1 MANWKDPIRMLFGV
15 GPKQEDLFEKLGL
28 STVKDLFFHFPF
40 RYNDIQERS
49 LESIIDQEKVTLK
62 GRVVTDPVV
71 SYFGRRKNRLSFRLE
86 LENKQVI
93 QVVFFNQA
101 YLSKQININQLG
113 SIYGKW
119 DAKRQ
124 CLMGMKLLKESNN
137 FFDPIYSTTQ
147 GLKQSQIKASI
158 VQAFKQYGDTI
169 EDHLPHS
176 LVDQYEFMPLKEA
189 IYELHFPS
197 NPDRQ
202 ERAKQRIV
210 YQEFFAYQ
218 WRIHML
224 SYHRYQDSGIQ
235 ITYDLATLKELI
247 QGLPYQATEA
257 QKKAVNEICYDLLAP
272 YSMQRMLQGDVGSGK
287 TLVAFLGALAAI
299 SAGYQVAMMV
309 PTEILAKQ
317 HYLNFRKLFP
327 TFTDQ
332 SRLLVSQLASQE
344 KETILQEIED
354 GRASFI
360 IGTHALIQDRVR
372 YHRLGLVII
381 DEQHRFGVGQRQSLA
396 SKATG
401 VNVLQMTATPIPR
414 SLALSLYGGLAVSSI
429 DRLPSGRKPIQTFLV
444 HSGAIDKVYQQMAKI
459 LSMGQQIYYVLPI
472 ISESDHLDQ
481 VENVL
486 NVKTRLDQVFSDYE
500 VGLLHGQ
507 MSKDD
512 QVAAMEDFKANQ
524 TQILVATTMVEV
536 GVDVP
541 NASMIVIQSA
551 ERFGLAQLHQL
562 RGRVG
567 RGKQRSYCFLIA
579 DPKTDVGKERLNMMV
594 KENDGFA
601 ISQADM
607 KLRGLGDLWGDQ
619 QSGLPVFHYANIF
632 DDQDL
637 LQVASQDAKSY
648 RKSFDKLS
656 LEDQAAL
663 AQLSEVMEI
672 QA

>member
-1 MANWKDPIRMLFGV
+1 M
-15 GPKQEDLFEKLGL
+15 
-28 STVKDLFFHFPF
+28 
-40 RYNDIQERS
+40 
-49 LESIIDQEKVTLK
+49 
-62 GRVVTDPVV
+62 
-71 SYFGRRKNRLSFRLE
+71 
-86 LENKQVI
+86 
-93 QVVFFNQA
+93 
-101 YLSKQININQLG
+101 
-113 SIYGKW
+113 
-119 DAKRQ
+119 
-124 CLMGMKLLKESNN
+124 
-137 FFDPIYSTTQ
+137 
-147 GLKQSQIKASI
+147 
-158 VQAFKQYGDTI
+158 
-169 EDHLPHS
+169 
-176 LVDQYEFMPLKEA
+176 
-189 IYELHFPS
+189 
-197 NPDRQ
+197 
-202 ERAKQRIV
+202 
-210 YQEFFAYQ
+210 
-218 WRIHML
+218 
-224 SYHRYQDSGIQ
+224 
-235 ITYDLATLKELI
+235 
-247 QGLPYQATEA
+247 
-257 QKKAVNEICYDLLAP
+257 
-272 YSMQRMLQGDVGSGK
+272 
-287 TLVAFLGALAAI
+287 
-299 SAGYQVAMMV
+299 
-309 PTEILAKQ
+309 
-317 HYLNFRKLFP
+317 
-327 TFTDQ
+327 
-332 SRLLVSQLASQE
+332 
-344 KETILQEIED
+344 
-354 GRASFI
+354 
-360 IGTHALIQDRVR
+360 
-372 YHRLGLVII
+372 
-381 DEQHRFGVGQRQSLA
+381 
-396 SKATG
+396 
-401 VNVLQMTATPIPR
+401 
-414 SLALSLYGGLAVSSI
+414 
-429 DRLPSGRKPIQTFLV
+429 